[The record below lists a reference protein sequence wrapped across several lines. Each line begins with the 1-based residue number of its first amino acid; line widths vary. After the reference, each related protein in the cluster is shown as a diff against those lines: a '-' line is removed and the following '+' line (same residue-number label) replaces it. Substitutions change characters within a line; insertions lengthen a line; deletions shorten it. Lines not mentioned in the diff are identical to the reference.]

1 MEKNY
6 IYVLGK
12 VLEGDAPYRVYEACF
27 GSKERRLNALSRMWS
42 QRSRWGFINDR
53 KDNVEAAQKMKM
65 QGIVFKDALQLRNL
79 LF

>member
-27 GSKERRLNALSRMWS
+27 GSKERRLNALSRM
-42 QRSRWGFINDR
+42 
-53 KDNVEAAQKMKM
+53 
-65 QGIVFKDALQLRNL
+65 
-79 LF
+79 